1 MNCPH
6 CQAVMTEKDAS
17 TGRCPACGGEL
28 NAAPASQPAAQAN
41 PASSPPAKPPEAK
54 PASTSSP
61 ASSASRPAGRPRAES
76 TFGQTA
82 SVCLYWLATW
92 VLLAV
97 VLGGGLWLKVWDRPA
112 PLAAAFRGRGSGG
125 SGSAGSTRN
134 AGRRGERGV
143 MARWKMNPRSHPAR
157 EKEHRRRSYTFHAAG
172 SREL

>member
-28 NAAPASQPAAQAN
+28 NAAKASAAAPASQPAAQAN

-97 VLGGGLWLKVWDRPA
+97 VLGGGLWLKVWDPGPPPWRQPSAAEAPVVPA
-112 PLAAAFRGRGSGG
+112 APAQPETPAGG
-125 SGSAGSTRN
+125 AN
-134 AGRRGERGV
+134 GE
-143 MARWKMNPRSHPAR
+143 
-157 EKEHRRRSYTFHAAG
+157 
-172 SREL
+172 